1 MDLQLAY
8 LAAPQ
13 NAAQVNV
20 AQNAPLAAQQ
30 AAQSAFIDEL
40 HKREETV
47 EETKAAEGSVIKT
60 NPDAQGNG
68 QGYTPEER
76 RQNARRGNDSA
87 LGLAGDGE
95 HFIDVTA

>member
-1 MDLQLAY
+1 M
-8 LAAPQ
+8 AAPQ

-20 AQNAPLAAQQ
+20 AQNAPAAAQQ
-30 AAQSAFIDEL
+30 AAQAAFIDEL

-47 EETKAAEGSVIKT
+47 EETKSAEGTTIKT

-68 QGYTPEER
+68 GGYTPDER
-76 RQNARRGNDSA
+76 KGKRHYDASDSP

-95 HFIDVTA
+95 HFIDVTV